1 MIVLVFGVGIF
12 GIVVGKVFSDL
23 RIKNFIILEGIDRIG
38 GRMRKMVFYNIIIE
52 FGVNWI

>member
-12 GIVVGKVFSDL
+12 GIVVGKIFSDL
-23 RIKNFIILEGIDRIG
+23 GIKNFIILEGIDRIG